1 MSLDLTGLL
10 IVESNFEYVRACAA
24 PSLTVLLIVESENEY
39 VRMHASKLETTV
51 RADDGHVCVSRRDG
65 QDV

>member
-1 MSLDLTGLL
+1 MRVDSAARGAGGTMRRR
-10 IVESNFEYVRACAA
+10 VRACAA

-65 QDV
+65 QVV